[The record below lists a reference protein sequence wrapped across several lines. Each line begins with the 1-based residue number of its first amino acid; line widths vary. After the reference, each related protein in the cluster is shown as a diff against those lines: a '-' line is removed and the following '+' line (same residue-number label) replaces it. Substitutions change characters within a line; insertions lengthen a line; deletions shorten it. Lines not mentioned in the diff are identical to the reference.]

1 MKKYRSD
8 DLTDPIARR
17 RLDVMKK
24 YCLND
29 HLLPEEKRQIIQ
41 ENVPRK
47 QPLLVQNSFL
57 VAALSPESQQE
68 KIFSP
73 SSIQQDD
80 TEADAETVEELII
93 EEKTTSPIEVLSS
106 DVIESPG
113 TEMEID
119 EEQLEIQNKLNET
132 MDKMLEMKEEIVL
145 ERKEVRLCF

>member
-1 MKKYRSD
+1 
-8 DLTDPIARR
+8 
-17 RLDVMKK
+17 MKK

-29 HLLPEEKRQIIQ
+29 HLLPEEKRQTIQ

-80 TEADAETVEELII
+80 TEADAETVELII
-93 EEKTTSPIEVLSS
+93 EEKTASPIEVLSS
-106 DVIESPG
+106 DVIESTG

-119 EEQLEIQNKLNET
+119 EEHLEIQNKLNET
-132 MDKMLEMKEEIVL
+132 VDKILEMKEQIVL
-145 ERKEVRLCF
+145 ERKEVRLCSRLTI